1 MLLTEK
7 QVSSNLGIVH
17 EKDHPEPWIIAMKS
31 APNYYKTMDYGL
43 RWGIEPMFSDF
54 KTRGF
59 GLEDTHLEREERV
72 SRLILILSLA
82 LHWAVL
88 TGMVDASQNPL
99 PYEKKPK
106 NLDMPSTMPSVLKTH
121 CQQW

>member
-1 MLLTEK
+1 
-7 QVSSNLGIVH
+7 
-17 EKDHPEPWIIAMKS
+17 
-31 APNYYKTMDYGL
+31 
-43 RWGIEPMFSDF
+43 MFSDF

-59 GLEDTHLEREERV
+59 GLEETQLERPERV

-88 TGMVDASQNPL
+88 SGMIDASQNPL

-106 NLDMPSTMPSVLKTH
+106 SSDMPSTMLSALKTH